1 MQAAMDLIE
10 KFREEH
16 AEVIHAYD
24 ALFEDYLV
32 EKKLLTDKC
41 ERDDCLYEPLS
52 TEENWE
58 VDVDMYLFLNDGADP
73 YDIVQLSI
81 SMQDVLQLEKE
92 RKITSL
98 DVHRFCDLGFRYEMR
113 NMPPWEST
121 YLEVNE
127 ELLRE
132 RQQQRRHER
141 TKVVYESYFRIP
153 DGPSEEELENR
164 RQRDFERLWEHK
176 PLDAK
181 FFYPD
186 FRNRVRR

>member
-58 VDVDMYLFLNDGADP
+58 VDVDMYLFLNGGADP
-73 YDIVQLSI
+73 YDIVRLSI
-81 SMQDVLQLEKE
+81 SAQDVLRLEKE
-92 RKITSL
+92 GKITSS
-98 DVHRFCDLGFRYEMR
+98 DFYRFCDPDFRYEMKSR
-113 NMPPWEST
+113 PSWERT

-132 RQQQRRHER
+132 RQQQLRHER
-141 TKVVYESYFRIP
+141 SPIVYESCEYNPF
-153 DGPSEEELENR
+153 GLSEEELEKH
-164 RQRDFERLWEHK
+164 RQRHFERLWKHY

-181 FFYPD
+181 YYYPD
-186 FRNRVRR
+186 FRKRVRR